1 MASLALMVA
10 SCGDNKKTEETAQT
24 TEQQAPATEA
34 SASQDA
40 EAVNVTI
47 EGTDQMTF
55 SVKEIK
61 AKAGQTIKNYFNEG
75 VKKNNQ
81 PLLKRLSD
89 KIIQISKREPT
100 PDMKISDFIQQF
112 LKDYNYYTGY

>member
-1 MASLALMVA
+1 MNISHTILEEL
-10 SCGDNKKTEETAQT
+10 SYTYQPLFTKTE
-24 TEQQAPATEA
+24 
-34 SASQDA
+34 
-40 EAVNVTI
+40 VLL
-47 EGTDQMTF
+47 F
-55 SVKEIK
+55 SDNDV
-61 AKAGQTIKNYFNEG
+61 QTIKNYFNEG